1 MVALAVGV
9 VAVVAL
15 ASVALAVDVL
25 VVGVP
30 ALGVLVVAG
39 LVLSGVVVVVDVV
52 FLGGVWEWCA
62 GVGGEVA
69 GEAIE
74 FVDDG
79 VVDLAVLC
87 EVGQH
92 LLQLG
97 AVGAAGGLAASFSGR
112 STTSAPIVIAAPAT
126 EAAFCSASL
135 VTRTKLTTPA
145 ALRSISSP
153 GVLTLIPA
161 PLRLL
166 QRNIITSSCQCSLVL
181 RLGRL

>member
-1 MVALAVGV
+1 MLLMMLCGSMPPGGDVFAGGDQADAGVLEGSVDFDVVG
-9 VAVVAL
+9 AVV
-15 ASVALAVDVL
+15 
-25 VVGVP
+25 
-30 ALGVLVVAG
+30 
-39 LVLSGVVVVVDVV
+39 
-52 FLGGVWEWCA
+52 
-62 GVGGEVA
+62 
-69 GEAIE
+69 GEAVE

-92 LLQLG
+92 LLQLE

-112 STTSAPIVIAAPAT
+112 STTSAPIVIAVPAT

-181 RLGRL
+181 RLGRRWRRAAMQRVVELPQQRIITLWV

>member
-1 MVALAVGV
+1 MPPGGDVFAGEDQVDAGV
-9 VAVVAL
+9 L
-15 ASVALAVDVL
+15 EGSVDFD
-25 VVGVP
+25 VVGAVT
-30 ALGVLVVAG
+30 
-39 LVLSGVVVVVDVV
+39 
-52 FLGGVWEWCA
+52 
-62 GVGGEVA
+62 

-79 VVDLAVLC
+79 VVDLAVLG

-92 LLQLG
+92 LLQLEV
-97 AVGAAGGLAASFSGR
+97 VGAAGGLAASFSGR
-112 STTSAPIVIAAPAT
+112 STTSPPIVIAVPAM

-135 VTRTKLTTPA
+135 VTRTELTTPA

-181 RLGRL
+181 RLGRR

>member
-1 MVALAVGV
+1 MGV

-15 ASVALAVDVL
+15 ASVALVVGVL

-62 GVGGEVA
+62 GVGGEVV

-79 VVDLAVLC
+79 VVDLAVLG

-92 LLQLG
+92 LLQLE

-112 STTSAPIVIAAPAT
+112 STTSPPIVIAAPAM
-126 EAAFCSASL
+126 EASFCSASL
-135 VTRTKLTTPA
+135 VTRTELTTPA

-181 RLGRL
+181 PLGRR

>member
-1 MVALAVGV
+1 MGV

-15 ASVALAVDVL
+15 ASVAL
-25 VVGVP
+25 VVGVL
-30 ALGVLVVAG
+30 ALDVLVVAG

-69 GEAIE
+69 GEAVE
-74 FVDDG
+74 LVDDD

-92 LLQLG
+92 LLQLE

-166 QRNIITSSCQCSLVL
+166 QRDIITSSCQCSLVL
-181 RLGRL
+181 RLGRR

>member
-25 VVGVP
+25 VVGV
-30 ALGVLVVAG
+30 LVVAG
-39 LVLSGVVVVVDVV
+39 LALSGVVVVVDVV

-79 VVDLAVLC
+79 VVDLAVLG

-92 LLQLG
+92 LLHLE

-112 STTSAPIVIAAPAT
+112 STTSAPIVIAVPAM
-126 EAAFCSASL
+126 EASFCSASL
-135 VTRTKLTTPA
+135 VTRTESTTPA

-181 RLGRL
+181 RLGRR